1 MTYRVSSNV
10 IDVIFFWRKWTT
22 FHNVSRSPL
31 SRDFVPFLVLQ
42 DWVINDYWSFTNEKA
57 EMQDLLIIWDKDLE
71 EEVKRCKTGSKLRSD
86 LIHIEFQALSV
97 SN

>member
-1 MTYRVSSNV
+1 MSFSSGGSGPHFTMSPGLHSV
-10 IDVIFFWRKWTT
+10 EILSHFW
-22 FHNVSRSPL
+22 S
-31 SRDFVPFLVLQ
+31 LQ

-86 LIHIEFQALSV
+86 LIHIYV
-97 SN
+97 